1 MGEMRIKIEDEVLLT
16 RLTDL
21 AREHNRS
28 VDQEIIAL
36 LQAALAVRPRRED
49 LPAIAA
55 RIAAMT
61 PKGVKQTDS
70 VEILREVRDN

>member
-36 LQAALAVRPRRED
+36 LQAAVRPRRED